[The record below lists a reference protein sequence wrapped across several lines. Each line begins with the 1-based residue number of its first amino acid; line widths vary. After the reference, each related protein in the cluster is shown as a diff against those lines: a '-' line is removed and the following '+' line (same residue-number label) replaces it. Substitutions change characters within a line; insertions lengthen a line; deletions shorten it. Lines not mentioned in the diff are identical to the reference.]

1 MSIESWLAQ
10 ANLFDLIP
18 ALRNDCELLK
28 AALNG
33 EDFGFEFNPS
43 HPKWQNLV
51 AKLKVPGATR
61 DLFDAKDLFQS
72 RLGLIRWY
80 QLGFANRE
88 NSDVSEFAE
97 SLECFV
103 GSVNDA
109 WTYKRIQGKR
119 DYPQGEPAW
128 IRSMEAKSP
137 EIAAVIRDV
146 GNQRY
151 HWSHPGVLM
160 ACDLLMKL
168 MRIDRKPELEVRT
181 KVMFAFEH
189 RKEPKGILANLVIE
203 RLPNGSGLLIP
214 HAAHCGLLWMPNN
227 QGDSFSFGLQT
238 AWHAARRYLKSK
250 QIDWK
255 VPHED
260 FGDLLSYDWRWR
272 LDLSGLHETL
282 PKLGWQ
288 NPIVPITGRSA
299 ETAIA
304 CALIAAAKHNP
315 DSEGLGGSKDID
327 PLDPNIACTATIDLS
342 RDDLPLGLVASIK
355 TKTLLSED
363 TLAKE
368 RIYEV
373 IVSDQQ
379 PAGTIPDNDERFKA
393 IPVATLAEAYE
404 QMVIYPRI
412 TRGVNREIAAQT
424 KEDLDTYCTPYIT
437 PDIADVNRWQQ
448 AASEDP
454 TKYTIYPPEN
464 AILNGN
470 TLGDLMAG
478 RLIYEPRLTRNVSGQ
493 PRGEANTVTLQ
504 GNRIFI
510 EGESGLGKSM
520 FLLRCQHEIASEIE
534 ALRLP
539 IRFGKTTANDSSLS
553 QVNWSGLKTD
563 ELLALK
569 QLSLPV
575 ERFIRSLSDQDKPV
589 VPKHRLL
596 SWMEWLMNRGRIVL
610 LLDALD
616 QTHSHGV
623 QQLGPTIAADGWRQ
637 CPVIMT
643 ARPEAKFDRQGARS
657 DNDWQSLRIVPFDK
671 TRWNRYL
678 ETEQIERHVDDA
690 ILCIPLLLNMI
701 KSLIRDKGDQR
712 FEDQLMGMTRTDL
725 YDRAIDHLIS
735 RGESIIEADK
745 QDLRD
750 FAKSKS
756 TVKELLGEIAW
767 VMFQSQ
773 GFINQLTGEAYDNLR
788 TQLPSV
794 NYLDGLAAI
803 DITTSFQL
811 LESTGRSGGLS
822 FRHRSFLEYFLAM
835 YLARKPED
843 TATNSDSKAES
854 ILVPPLNDITWSEL
868 IEKIHNAENSLEPS
882 AWSPQAWSKTFR
894 FLLTKCS
901 DPGPSSPLGFLST
914 DTRDRDSVA
923 SKLMQYGNPWIV
935 VQSLQQDGLK
945 LSQGMKAACRWL
957 VNRSW
962 SHLFDR
968 ILSLSGAGRKA
979 EDIRTQA
986 IEFLKLR
993 PNESAWMLDRRYR
1006 DGAYLSSL
1014 RELIGDKPFHQA
1026 YSKDSSLLES
1036 LKRLPDGKD
1045 GTWNFLESFYRIDG
1059 GVFEYGEEPKEVAGK
1074 NVRVESFQMADFPV
1088 TNALF
1093 ELFCPSHRRE
1103 RNEYSNQ
1110 DDDPVLYVSW
1120 YMAMEFCDWLSTITK
1135 QNYGLPTDYEWEWA
1149 VRGTNKDRKYWW
1161 GDQVRKELV
1170 WCSESGAKKT
1180 RSRSEAIK
1188 AHSSREEL
1196 YHPTKTKK
1204 GTGYGLMDLH
1214 GNVWEWAS
1222 NSELGK
1228 SYNRDAFEGS
1238 PRFLVGGS
1246 WSNFAIDARCGLR
1259 NSSSPDRRNEDVGF
1273 RIVLR

>member
-1 MSIESWLAQ
+1 
-10 ANLFDLIP
+10 
-18 ALRNDCELLK
+18 
-28 AALNG
+28 
-33 EDFGFEFNPS
+33 
-43 HPKWQNLV
+43 
-51 AKLKVPGATR
+51 
-61 DLFDAKDLFQS
+61 
-72 RLGLIRWY
+72 
-80 QLGFANRE
+80 
-88 NSDVSEFAE
+88 
-97 SLECFV
+97 
-103 GSVNDA
+103 
-109 WTYKRIQGKR
+109 
-119 DYPQGEPAW
+119 
-128 IRSMEAKSP
+128 
-137 EIAAVIRDV
+137 
-146 GNQRY
+146 
-151 HWSHPGVLM
+151 M

-412 TRGVNREIAAQT
+412 TRRVNREIAAQT

-478 RLIYEPRLTRNVSGQ
+478 RFIYEPRLTRNVSGQ

-520 FLLRCQHEIASEIE
+520 FLLRCQHEIASDSE

-712 FEDQLMGMTRTDL
+712 FEDQLKGMTRTDL

-756 TVKELLGEIAW
+756 TVKKLLSEIAW

-822 FRHRSFLEYFLAM
+822 FRHRSFLEYFLAT
-835 YLARKPED
+835 YLARKSADIEESHRSFLGYFLAIFQRHKPAV
-843 TATNSDSKAES
+843 TATESNSEHDFQ
-854 ILVPPLNDITWSEL
+854 LVPPRTNFEMTEL
-868 IEKIHNAENSLEPS
+868 FEKIHDAENGNDQNL
-882 AWSPQAWSKTFR
+882 WSPQAWTNTFR

-901 DPGPSSPLGFLST
+901 DSGPSSPLGFQST

-935 VQSLQQDGLK
+935 YQSLQQDGLK
-945 LSQGMKAACRWL
+945 LSQGLEAACRWL
-957 VNRSW
+957 VHRSYSRW
-962 SHLFDR
+962 FDGTQAV
-968 ILSLSGAGRKA
+968 SGAGRKA

-993 PNESAWMLDRRYR
+993 PNESACMLDRRYR

-1246 WSNFAIDARCGLR
+1246 WRYNAIRSRCGYR
-1259 NSSSPDRRNEDVGF
+1259 NDNSPDYRGYLVGF
-1273 RIVLR
+1273 RSVLR